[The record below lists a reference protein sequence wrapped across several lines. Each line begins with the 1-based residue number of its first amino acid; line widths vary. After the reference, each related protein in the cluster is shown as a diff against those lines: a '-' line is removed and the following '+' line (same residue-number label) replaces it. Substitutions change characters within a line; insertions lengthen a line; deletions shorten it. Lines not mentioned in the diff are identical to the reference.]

1 MSTDTLTELDEF
13 QRFLER
19 LRSSDDCRLSLD
31 ECVSEFRKY
40 QEELARCREAVRP
53 ALESSLRGEGI
64 PWDPEE
70 TIRRG
75 RERLA
80 DKGITE

>member
-19 LRSSDDCRLSLD
+19 LRSRGEGHMSLD
-31 ECVSEFRKY
+31 ECVTEFRLY
-40 QEELARCREAVRP
+40 QEELRRCREEIRP
-53 ALESSLRGEGI
+53 ALESSLRGETT

-70 TIRRG
+70 TKRRG
-75 RERLA
+75 RERLQR
-80 DKGITE
+80 KGITE